1 MNSGVVFKYEDRDR
15 DRVHYFLVNME
26 NAIVDASLKK
36 LFYPA
41 VDLSTRKP
49 VHLKLDLIHNKIYVK
64 ADPTEAAD
72 VLMKAFGYN
81 TGYTFGT
88 SKSYC
93 CDDNGTCSES
103 TTNST
108 CPKKFSRRGSNAP
121 SAQYIKEGTFCSPV
135 ETRFGGVNFP
145 VCEKETQLEEQKET
159 QLEEQKKT
167 IFDNFYPLG
176 GKTRRRKGRK
186 SRKGGRK
193 SRKGGRKSRK

>member
-1 MNSGVVFKYEDRDR
+1 MNSGVVFKYGEN
-15 DRVHYFLVNME
+15 YFLVNMKDK
-26 NAIVDASLKK
+26 NKDSLNES
-36 LFYPA
+36 FYYA
-41 VDLSTRKP
+41 VDLSRRQPTHVKP
-49 VHLKLDLIHNKIYVK
+49 DWILNKKFVK
-64 ADPTEAAD
+64 VEDPTEAAD

-93 CDDNGTCSES
+93 CDENGTCSES

-108 CPKKFSRRGSNAP
+108 CPKKISRRGSNAP

-135 ETRFGGVNFP
+135 KTSFGGVNFP

-159 QLEEQKKT
+159 QLEEQKET
-167 IFDNFYPLG
+167 TFNYLYPLG
-176 GKTRRRKGRK
+176 GKTRRRKGRKSRK